1 MHSFRPFHARAT
13 ASILALALTA
23 GALVAGCSS
32 DSKKSG
38 TSTTAPPVANLSVT
52 LGLAGVAS
60 AGAPVTL
67 ADADRQAV
75 LNAVSGY
82 IQSAT
87 LEPLQHPTA
96 DPAGKKLA
104 ALLAPSA
111 AAALTGPEHDAL
123 TDIGVGPAT
132 KAVTTK
138 LVPVSL
144 AGLADRTGAVDL
156 IGATLDLTV
165 STQAK
170 LGPITIH
177 RTGELMFVRDGGTW
191 KILGF
196 KLAVERD
203 GAGLGPLTSTA
214 SGSTQP

>member
-1 MHSFRPFHARAT
+1 MHSFRPSHARAT
-13 ASILALALTA
+13 ASIFALAA
-23 GALVAGCSS
+23 IVLVVGCSS

-38 TSTTAPPVANLSVT
+38 TSTPTAPPVANLSVK

-60 AGAPVTL
+60 AGAPVPL

-75 LNAVSGY
+75 LNGVSGY

-87 LEPLQHPTA
+87 LEPLQHPNA

-132 KAVTTK
+132 KAVNTK

-177 RTGELMFVRDGGTW
+177 RTGELMFIRDGSAW

-203 GAGLGPLTSTA
+203 GAGLGPVTSTA
-214 SGSTQP
+214 SGSTRP

>member
-1 MHSFRPFHARAT
+1 MVLRHARARLLVVI
-13 ASILALALTA
+13 ASLTA
-23 GALVAGCSS
+23 VALLVGCSS

-38 TSTTAPPVANLSVT
+38 TSTPTPPPVANLSVK

-60 AGAPVTL
+60 AGAPVQL

-82 IQSAT
+82 IQNAT

-111 AAALTGPEHDAL
+111 IAALTGPEHDAL

-144 AGLADRTGAVDL
+144 AGLADKTGAVDL

-165 STQAK
+165 ATQAK

-177 RTGELMFVRDGGTW
+177 RTGELMFVRDGSAW

-203 GAGLGPLTSTA
+203 GAGLGPLTTTA
-214 SGSTQP
+214 SGSTKP